1 MPQNVRQQEQPPD
14 ELIGEGM
21 TLLQDYNCK
30 EANNNERENEI
41 HEIGE
46 VEGEEERILQ
56 LQTFT
61 LPSDNCD
68 GTFAD
73 TANGRERMAAFGR
86 QLISA
91 WQRDGIFQLQ
101 MDNRQLEITACAM
114 HANRRF
120 VQLPLAQKQQ
130 FVSPLSYAGYIGSGE
145 ERTAGRPDASE
156 IFTLTKDVPMEDG
169 RVRAGWPC
177 HGPVC
182 WPSDE
187 YREAMSAFMD
197 MLGNLGMAQGREQDN

>member
-14 ELIGEGM
+14 ELINEGM

-30 EANNNERENEI
+30 EATSSDNERENER
-41 HEIGE
+41 E
-46 VEGEEERILQ
+46 EEERILQ

-68 GTFAD
+68 DGTFAD
-73 TANGRERMAAFGR
+73 DSADGIERMAAFGR

-101 MDNRQLEITACAM
+101 MDNRQLEITARAM
-114 HANRRF
+114 QANRHF

-130 FVSPLSYAGYIGSGE
+130 FVSPLSYAGYICSGE